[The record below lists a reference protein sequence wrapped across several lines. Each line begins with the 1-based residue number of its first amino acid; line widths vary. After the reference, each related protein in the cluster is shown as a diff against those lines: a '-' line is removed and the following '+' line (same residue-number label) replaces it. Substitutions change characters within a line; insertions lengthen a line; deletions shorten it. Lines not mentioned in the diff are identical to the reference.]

1 MISKFERFK
10 TIYAQGFKPYRE
22 IIVDTLTGV
31 NYLFVRSGNSG
42 GLTVLIDKDG
52 KPVVTPEYIINENDL
67 PEGKA

>member
-1 MISKFERFK
+1 MTGNFERFK
-10 TIYAQGFKPYRE
+10 TIYSQGLKPYRE

-31 NYLFVRSGNSG
+31 NYLFTMYSNSG

-52 KPVVTPEYIINENDL
+52 KPVVTPEYIVSIDDL